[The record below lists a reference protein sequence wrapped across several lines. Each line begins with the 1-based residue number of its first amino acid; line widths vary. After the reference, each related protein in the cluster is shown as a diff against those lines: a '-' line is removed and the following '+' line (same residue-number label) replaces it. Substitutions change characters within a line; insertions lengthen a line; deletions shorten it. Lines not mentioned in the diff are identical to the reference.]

1 MSGSNFLVGVEEAD
15 DKRTPRSAST
25 TLDTR
30 YFFRIYFQG
39 DLWAEGLDQVAQDKS
54 GKAVARLYH
63 LIPIL
68 YGIVGYCRRRVAGC
82 SSGRPHLPPDSR
94 TTPLKLGPI
103 SAPSYCTPEPGS

>member
-103 SAPSYCTPEPGS
+103 SAPSHCTPEPGS